1 MLAPLRLKCASRL
14 TVKAM
19 AATLLLPPTARHE
32 LPFQLPP
39 QRLELGDAATL
50 QRDSEHCSPAA
61 PDACGKLP
69 AVTAEAHW
77 PTDVFDGL
85 ALVTSTSDAKS
96 FCAGNTL
103 AGTATGAPSTFEA
116 LVLRHSSAP
125 MLVLWNVFLFWVSVA
140 VLTHRRTLLIPTV
153 VATAMGICTIVGI
166 TLNTNAYAMWL
177 ETRAAEQQTGLWA
190 FLHEGPF
197 SALRFFM
204 IPFCVASYSG
214 IVNQEAPL
222 GTFTYLFPIRGR
234 DGGQV
239 VDGVPDTLVF
249 ISVLATLTLMMRL
262 LRSHLRRSRQLATA
276 AAEPGDEVTTAVEN
290 PL

>member
-1 MLAPLRLKCASRL
+1 
-14 TVKAM
+14 M
-19 AATLLLPPTARHE
+19 AAARLLPQGAPRGE
-32 LPFQLPP
+32 LPFQVPP
-39 QRLELGDAATL
+39 QLPFRGSDPALRPSECCDPGAQSACSKL
-50 QRDSEHCSPAA
+50 QDQ
-61 PDACGKLP
+61 LP
-69 AVTAEAHW
+69 SVTADAHW

-85 ALVTSTSDAKS
+85 ALVKSTGDAKGC
-96 FCAGNTL
+96 CAGSVL
-103 AGTATGAPSTFEA
+103 ASPATEAPSSFER
-116 LVLRHSSAP
+116 LVLRHSSVP

-140 VLTHRRTLLIPTV
+140 VLTHRKTLLIPTV

-177 ETRAAEQQTGLWA
+177 ETRAAEQETGLRA
-190 FLHEGPF
+190 FLREGPF

-222 GTFTYLFPIRGR
+222 GTFTYLFPTRGR
-234 DGGQV
+234 DGVQL

-249 ISVLATLTLMMRL
+249 IGVLATLTLTMRL
-262 LRSHLRRSRQLATA
+262 IRMHLRRTRQLASEA
-276 AAEPGDEVTTAVEN
+276 ADEMIAVEN